1 MAAASDAEG
10 VGGSDSSGFRGH
22 SREAASASPSPKERR
37 AADSSMRR
45 FYPSLPEEQSD
56 AWLFSQQTE
65 VPSASPARGPAQADA
80 SVVHTSERPR
90 GSYVASCGNWS
101 DLDFS
106 SVVWTRPPPASPRM
120 STLGGNASHPSSSS
134 PLPSPLRGFR
144 SCLKRVR
151 RRVFSCTLKT
161 HAECAWPSRRL
172 NAWLSR
178 LGDRVAFYIVEHPD
192 FFLKRSGVCGLLL
205 FLLTLASAGISFG
218 VPFLDPNTTLRVDLE
233 KTGCASATTPSSP
246 SAFFEGDTTAP
257 PGHVGRLARVDQL
270 LSETGFRQDAAAQ
283 SAPYSVL
290 PEARHTRNALV
301 TQTTLPLSD
310 ASSSLSGAGTTL
322 ARLSPAASLRPSS
335 ASSSHDSGGHV
346 NLLAAFFSPSS
357 SLGAS
362 QFFSPWASADTTGT
376 TEPDVRLVN
385 TTTPP
390 LSPAVTSSLP
400 SVSPAQGVSPATSGG
415 VDREAQAS
423 APSADAAEPGCSG
436 DIRTPASRRDTG
448 APASGDAWGRRVL
461 EWLAEALQV
470 RYVAGASLFLPQTGE
485 ARQNGEKMKQLF
497 GEDRRSTTL
506 LYVNDEAMHR
516 RREERAEVEGRVE
529 EARDEEG
536 AGAREEVRQGIS
548 LPVSKRSREVVDGTG
563 KATEIASR
571 RDRRR
576 ESESASSSLVEESQN
591 AMSGSGQP
599 SRGPEG
605 AVNAPLSQVALDL
618 SSASYPLSPPNT
630 ETPVDISGSRTRA
643 EAGGQAGSDADTAVR
658 DTPSSPAPPRRQQ
671 ALAVHTQEARRRR
684 LSDEPVGFSLESRED
699 GEASSSGAD
708 LRALPASNSFLSS
721 GKELFNQLHHP
732 ASPSI
737 PPSSSSSSCAS
748 PSSSSSASSPCP
760 LPSASVSEL
769 AARPVPTEG
778 LLSREVLREIWAS
791 QKAFQDEVKA
801 RNKTWR
807 DLCASTP
814 TATTAAGSPCVAVGL
829 FGIYEVAAGVLLD
842 TVEAFEDAFDGAQ
855 TGNVTLMHYAA
866 AYVPS
871 SFYTPVSLVYDS
883 PLLKRNRKEAVRDG
897 RPPVSNGDA
906 RRENE
911 GDASEKMRTQEGTET
926 PHTARGGDTKG
937 PAVERRMA
945 SAQGE
950 REQTVEAP
958 VDDRAGQRAG
968 GSQRKVRTP
977 FDFRLASAD
986 ALFFVYELDSSRG
999 DAADFDAWE
1008 SAASSWAV
1016 SSRKTR
1022 EERTR
1027 EKQIVDLFQKAKQR
1041 EESLSEAETDPTDLR
1056 ETSERGTARNGQNS
1070 DSNGDDGLL
1079 SLLSQFMS
1087 SLALSTS
1094 SSASSSFEGGSSS
1107 SRFAAGESGVQWS
1120 VHIFNS
1126 QVASRESVFTVAR
1139 ETPLLLYTFGLVSL
1153 FLLLVFGLLGRLSL
1167 RVCLWLTLG
1176 AHAVT
1181 LFSVAGGFCLA
1192 HLLWRLPVTPLAP
1205 LVLHLLLGF
1214 VSQFSLSTLLQL
1226 RRARERETKKRDA
1239 SDQHSLA
1246 HQRLQR
1252 YQRFHRPLQRQ
1263 VFESP
1268 GFCVSPRHHEGEL
1281 VSGWRPDQGKFHG
1294 IEEFLG
1300 ESARGVARFEA
1311 AGDESPHPCA
1321 LPLFP
1326 TSRNPGCTYTGLEG
1340 PRASL
1345 VARVSLPLQLP
1356 SVAVPTSFPAF
1367 VRSEAR
1373 RLSCPGARGDGCVQ
1387 EPARL
1392 ERGSRASHFQL
1403 QALHVTSR
1411 TPWQQLVLRSDSRLR
1426 MLRRVIAVSFSGLLL
1441 TSLTCVAALLLTSTI
1456 DLPAVAFFSQAAA
1469 SAVVALFFFHI
1480 FFFCPLLVRLEQP
1493 SLAVGTPESF
1503 VGVPTL
1509 PPAVSRPLDARE
1521 GSGEGRDGGVEKGAA
1536 REGVWG
1542 RDAEDGEEGRRAR
1555 GARQA
1560 MPSAAATAE
1569 TEEREQVCCLS
1580 TEWST
1585 QNKAE
1590 SADTAQF
1597 VAGTVG
1603 HARGGGRECGGD
1615 SHAVGDSDKSV
1626 GDRRDTLFREP
1637 CCSEGPRESDL
1648 PIDADLSSLGP
1659 EEMPPPQPQGV
1670 CVAFKS
1676 RPLHADTTPVFAKSS
1691 VSRREEAFHA
1701 SGFSYFHEN
1710 PNSVSSLSPTSYRLC
1725 GWGGR
1730 GRELGEP
1737 RGRPETP
1744 LGSRDTASD
1753 HVSAAVAPP
1762 PVFVSGAVVARP
1774 FPEEARTRGESTGED
1789 RDEEYRKES
1798 RQGQGSIRELRRE
1811 ALLHARQA
1819 QIVLGAGGEEGVLTE
1834 DSDDSF
1840 ALARVDEEVDLGW
1853 SQPHVFTDPE
1863 GHAIR
1868 ERKTQNRRD
1877 RLISRSGRVSHEAS
1891 PAHNIEEENREESRG
1906 FQRTCLTPRGP
1917 DGCKEEERSENRT
1930 PRSDGTT
1937 SGELLVY
1944 VHSKREDE
1952 GTYWEGEGTG
1962 DSRARDFGRPE
1973 DLFADSIQEPRGGSS
1988 SCNAEHRNPKVPGGR
2003 YTEGSPTP
2011 ERGQGEKP
2019 RRRKPRRRENK
2030 GFRVWDFFTRRR
2042 NRRVVLT
2049 AFFFLTVTSGL
2060 LSRQL
2065 SAYFDL
2071 LTYLSRDSPLLSFF
2085 NAAVFFW
2092 PSGLP
2097 SKLYLY
2103 LPGENEVQYHD
2114 VIQRRKII
2122 TFLEELETLHEVQ
2135 GPILSWI
2142 TDLEAH
2148 VNGTS
2153 SATAPGHVP
2162 PMITPECPYI
2172 SPDST
2177 QPEPFPFDA
2186 RRFTARVREWTEDGD
2201 DTLCTISSLRQ
2212 NDTSK
2217 TAGEKAPWLQNVIPP
2232 RYDSTYI
2239 RFSQNDSRIEASRVL
2254 LMGLYRP
2261 DDPRANVET
2270 KKKLETLT
2278 KEKLGIEGAFVHA
2291 DWFEE
2296 AERDERIYSMV
2307 VNQVLIVACGL
2318 GVFLAFF
2325 LSPIGGLLVAVLL
2338 LTISLIVAS
2347 CLVVF
2352 GASIDVI
2359 SLLALFMCVTFTVE
2373 YGTHIIHLFLH
2384 TGDKHH
2390 RVDSWVS
2397 SLACDGEHWRRQSR
2411 LPSSKNTTASRRAA
2425 IRVWKCARKGLP
2437 SIALS
2442 ATASFLG
2449 VFLLTFA
2456 HSFAFRAFCLLTGLV
2471 LFLSATIAA
2480 VVAPVLLYYLE
2491 PFFPSISRPGRQASA
2506 GPVH

>member
-1 MAAASDAEG
+1 MAAASDADG
-10 VGGSDSSGFRGH
+10 VGGSDSSGIRGH
-22 SREAASASPSPKERR
+22 SRQAAFASPSPQERR
-37 AADSSMRR
+37 AADSSVMRR
-45 FYPSLPEEQSD
+45 FYPSLPAEQSD
-56 AWLFSQQTE
+56 ACLFSQQTA
-65 VPSASPARGPAQADA
+65 VPSASPARGPTQADA
-80 SVVHTSERPR
+80 SGVHTSQQPR
-90 GSYVASCGNWS
+90 SSYVASCGNWS

-106 SVVWTRPPPASPRM
+106 SVVWTRPQPASPRM

-134 PLPSPLRGFR
+134 PFPSPLRGFC
-144 SCLKRVR
+144 SCLKRIR

-161 HAECAWPSRRL
+161 HSECAWPSRRL
-172 NAWLSR
+172 NVWLSR

-192 FFLKRSGVCGLLL
+192 FFLKRAGVCGVLL
-205 FLLTLASAGISFG
+205 FLLTLVSAGISFG
-218 VPFLDPNTTLRVDLE
+218 VPYLDPNETLRVDLE
-233 KTGCASATTPSSP
+233 KAGCASATTPSSL
-246 SAFFEGDTTAP
+246 SVFFEGNTTAL
-257 PGHVGRLARVDQL
+257 PGHVGRLGGVDRL
-270 LSETGFRQDAAAQ
+270 LSETGSRQDAADQ
-283 SAPYSVL
+283 SAPHSVL
-290 PEARHTRNALV
+290 PEALHTQNALV
-301 TQTTLPLSD
+301 TETALPLSD
-310 ASSSLSGAGTTL
+310 ASSSLSGSGTTL
-322 ARLSPAASLRPSS
+322 APLSPAASLRPSS
-335 ASSSHDSGGHV
+335 ASSSHDSGGHA

-357 SLGAS
+357 SLGAL
-362 QFFSPWASADTTGT
+362 QLFPPWASSDNTGT
-376 TEPDVRLVN
+376 AEPDVRLVN
-385 TTTPP
+385 TTTPLP
-390 LSPAVTSSLP
+390 SSAVTSSLP
-400 SVSPAQGVSPATSGG
+400 SVFPAQGVSPAASGG

-423 APSADAAEPGCSG
+423 ALSVDAAEPGCCG
-436 DIRTPASRRDTG
+436 DIRTPARCRDTG
-448 APASGDAWGRRVL
+448 GPASGDSWGRRVL

-485 ARQNGEKMKQLF
+485 ARQKGEKMKQLF
-497 GEDRRSTTL
+497 GEDRRLTTL
-506 LYVNDEAMHR
+506 LYVNEEAMHR
-516 RREERAEVEGRVE
+516 RREERAEIGGRLE
-529 EARDEEG
+529 KARDEED
-536 AGAREEVRQGIS
+536 AGTREDVRQGTS
-548 LPVSKRSREVVDGTG
+548 LPVSRRTRKVVVETG
-563 KATEIASR
+563 KATDVASR
-571 RDRRR
+571 RERRR
-576 ESESASSSLVEESQN
+576 DSESASWSLVGESQN
-591 AMSGSGQP
+591 AMSGSSQRC
-599 SRGPEG
+599 RGTEG
-605 AVNAPLSQVALDL
+605 AVNASLPEVAPDV
-618 SSASYPLSPPNT
+618 SSVAYPLSPPNT
-630 ETPVDISGSRTRA
+630 ETPVDISDSRTLA
-643 EAGGQAGSDADTAVR
+643 GAGEEAGSNDDTAAR
-658 DTPSSPAPPRRQQ
+658 ATPSLPTPPRRQQ

-684 LSDEPVGFSLESRED
+684 LSGEPVVFSFESGED
-699 GEASSSGAD
+699 GEAFSSGAD
-708 LRALPASNSFLSS
+708 LRAPPASNSSLSS
-721 GKELFNQLHHP
+721 GKELFNQLHHS
-732 ASPSI
+732 ASPSF
-737 PPSSSSSSCAS
+737 PP
-748 PSSSSSASSPCP
+748 SSSSASSPCS
-760 LPSASVSEL
+760 LSSASVSEL
-769 AARPVPTEG
+769 APRPVPTEG
-778 LLSREVLREIWAS
+778 LLSREVLREIWVS

-829 FGIYEVAAGVLLD
+829 FGIYEVAAGVPLD
-842 TVEAFEDAFDGAQ
+842 SVEAFEDAFDGAQ

-883 PLLKRNRKEAVRDG
+883 PLLKRNRKEAVKDG
-897 RPPVSNGDA
+897 RPPVSNGDT

-911 GDASEKMRTQEGTET
+911 GDTSEKTRTQEGTET
-926 PHTARGGDTKG
+926 PHTDRGGDTKG
-937 PAVERRMA
+937 LAVDRRMA
-945 SAQGE
+945 SAQGD
-950 REQTVEAP
+950 RKRTVEAP
-958 VDDRAGQRAG
+958 ANVHARQRDG
-968 GSQRKVRTP
+968 GSHRKVRTP

-986 ALFFVYELDSSRG
+986 ALLFVYELDSSRG

-1016 SSRKTR
+1016 SVRKTR
-1022 EERTR
+1022 EERRR
-1027 EKQIVDLFQKAKQR
+1027 EKQTVGLFQKAKQR
-1041 EESLSEAETDPTDLR
+1041 EESGSEAEADPTDLR
-1056 ETSERGTARNGQNS
+1056 EASQRRTARNGRSS
-1070 DSNGDDGLL
+1070 DSNGDTGLI
-1079 SLLSQFMS
+1079 SLLSQFMP
-1087 SLALSTS
+1087 SLASSTS
-1094 SSASSSFEGGSSS
+1094 FASTSSFEGGSSS
-1107 SRFAAGESGVQWS
+1107 SRFTAGESGVPWS
-1120 VHIFNS
+1120 VHAFNS

-1167 RVCLWLTLG
+1167 RVCLLLTLG
-1176 AHAVT
+1176 AHVVT

-1246 HQRLQR
+1246 HQKLQR
-1252 YQRFHRPLQRQ
+1252 SQRFQRPLQRQ
-1263 VFESP
+1263 VFESR
-1268 GFCVSPRHHEGEL
+1268 GFCVSPRHHEEEL
-1281 VSGWRPDQGKFHG
+1281 VSDWMPDQGKFHG
-1294 IEEFLG
+1294 TEEFLG
-1300 ESARGVARFEA
+1300 ESARDVVRFET

-1321 LPLFP
+1321 SPLFP
-1326 TSRNPGCTYTGLEG
+1326 TSRNPGCTYAGVEG

-1345 VARVSLPLQLP
+1345 VARMSLPLQLP
-1356 SVAVPTSFPAF
+1356 SAALPTSFPAF
-1367 VRSEAR
+1367 VRNEAR
-1373 RLSCPGARGDGCVQ
+1373 RRSCPSGAREDGCVQ
-1387 EPARL
+1387 ETGRL
-1392 ERGSRASHFQL
+1392 ERGSGTSHFRVH
-1403 QALHVTSR
+1403 ALHATSR

-1426 MLRRVIAVSFSGLLL
+1426 MLRRVIAASFSGLLL

-1503 VGVPTL
+1503 SGVRTL
-1509 PPAVSRPLDARE
+1509 PPAVPRPLDARE
-1521 GSGEGRDGGVEKGAA
+1521 GSGEGRGRGVEKGEA
-1536 REGVWG
+1536 REGAWG

-1555 GARQA
+1555 GDRQA
-1560 MPSAAATAE
+1560 MPSAATAAE
-1569 TEEREQVCCLS
+1569 AEEREQSCCLS
-1580 TEWST
+1580 IGWST
-1585 QNKAE
+1585 QITGE

-1597 VAGTVG
+1597 VAGTVR
-1603 HARGGGRECGGD
+1603 HARGGRSECGLD

-1626 GDRRDTLFREP
+1626 GDRQDTLFREP
-1637 CCSEGPRESDL
+1637 CCSDGPRESIL
-1648 PIDADLSSLGP
+1648 PIDADLSPLGP
-1659 EEMPPPQPQGV
+1659 EGMPPPQPEGV
-1670 CVAFKS
+1670 SIAFKS
-1676 RPLHADTTPVFAKSS
+1676 RPLHVDTTLVFSTSS
-1691 VSRREEAFHA
+1691 ASRREAVFHA
-1701 SGFSYFHEN
+1701 SGFDYFHEN
-1710 PNSVSSLSPTSYRLC
+1710 PNSVSSPRPASYRLC
-1725 GWGGR
+1725 GCGGR
-1730 GRELGEP
+1730 GRELGKP
-1737 RGRPETP
+1737 GGHPETP
-1744 LGSRDTASD
+1744 LSSRDAASD
-1753 HVSAAVAPP
+1753 CVSAGVAPP
-1762 PVFVSGAVVARP
+1762 PAFVSGTVVARP
-1774 FPEEARTRGESTGED
+1774 FPEGARTWDESTGKG
-1789 RDEEYRKES
+1789 RDKEYRRES
-1798 RQGQGSIRELRRE
+1798 RPGEGSAREIERE
-1811 ALLHARQA
+1811 AMLHARQA
-1819 QIVLGAGGEEGVLTE
+1819 QIVVGAGGEEEVLSE
-1834 DSDDSF
+1834 DSDDFF
-1840 ALARVDEEVDLGW
+1840 ALARDDEEADLGC
-1853 SQPHVFTDPE
+1853 SQPHFFTDPD
-1863 GHAIR
+1863 GHATR
-1868 ERKTQNRRD
+1868 ERKIQNRRD
-1877 RLISRSGRVSHEAS
+1877 MLFSGSGRVSHEAS
-1891 PAHNIEEENREESRG
+1891 PAHMIEEENTQESRG
-1906 FQRTCLTPRGP
+1906 FQRTCLTPRGSN
-1917 DGCKEEERSENRT
+1917 GGKEEERSEYRT

-1944 VHSKREDE
+1944 VHSRREDE
-1952 GTYWEGEGTG
+1952 GRYREGERTG
-1962 DSRARDFGRPE
+1962 RSRARDVGRPE
-1973 DLFADSIQEPRGGSS
+1973 DLFADSIHEPREETS
-1988 SCNAEHRNPKVPGGR
+1988 SCNAEHRNVPGGS
-2003 YTEGSPTP
+2003 YLEASATP
-2011 ERGQGEKP
+2011 EGDQGEEPRRKKP
-2019 RRRKPRRRENK
+2019 RRKANK

-2042 NRRVVLT
+2042 NRRVVLA
-2049 AFFFLTVTSGL
+2049 AFFLLTVTSGL

-2065 SAYFDL
+2065 GTSFDL

-2085 NAAVFFW
+2085 NAVVFFW

-2103 LPGENEVQYHD
+2103 LPGEDEVQYHD
-2114 VIQRRKII
+2114 VRQRRKII
-2122 TFLEELETLHEVQ
+2122 SFLEELETLHEVQ

-2172 SPDST
+2172 PPDST

-2186 RRFTARVREWTEDGD
+2186 ARFTSRVREWTKDGD

-2232 RYDSTYI
+2232 RYDSAYI

-2270 KKKLETLT
+2270 KRKLETLT

-2307 VNQVLIVACGL
+2307 VKQVLIVTCGL
-2318 GVFLAFF
+2318 GVFIAFL
-2325 LSPIGGLLVAVLL
+2325 LSPIGGLLVAGLL

-2373 YGTHIIHLFLH
+2373 YGTHIIYLFLH

-2390 RVDSWVS
+2390 RVDSRVS
-2397 SLACDGEHWRRQSR
+2397 SLAWDGEHWRRQSR

-2491 PFFPSISRPGRQASA
+2491 PFLPSVSRQG
-2506 GPVH
+2506 